1 MRVSVP
7 TVWPPIFVGP
17 GQRGKL
23 DWLGDEI
30 GFAHGNVSDIL
41 EKAVVEEGPVPLI
54 EYITIIR
61 KDKPSI
67 FLGPSLTMPTKN
79 FKKVEIKKT
88 SLRTFLDVKRGGEEE
103 EEAAVEEE
111 EFNFVLEKRREDL
124 EEEERHEEEHLEEEE
139 MEEEKKA
146 KEEDIKKQKNRKK
159 EEMDPEERR
168 RLVHQ
173 GRRGGK

>member
-1 MRVSVP
+1 MRVAVP

-17 GQRGKL
+17 GQKGKL
-23 DWLGDEI
+23 DWLGDKI

-41 EKAVVEEGPVPLI
+41 EKAVVEEGPVPLM

-61 KDKPSI
+61 KDKPLV
-67 FLGPSLTMPTKN
+67 FLGPSLTMPTKI

-103 EEAAVEEE
+103 EEAEVEEE
-111 EFNFVLEKRREDL
+111 EFNSMLKKRQEDL
-124 EEEERHEEEHLEEEE
+124 EEEERHEEEDLEEEE
-139 MEEEKKA
+139 IEEEKKG
-146 KEEDIKKQKNRKK
+146 KEEDIKKRKK
-159 EEMDPEERR
+159 EETDPEERR

-173 GRRGGK
+173 GRRGGE